1 MAGDWP
7 SAWLPLVLS
16 LLSLLSLPWSPSG
29 AETVDVHAPAQV
41 RGLLGGN
48 VTLPCHL
55 QLLNPSV
62 QVTQVTWMRRQLAEQ
77 PSSVAVYHPARSPWY
92 FDPERV
98 AFAAAK
104 SRSELRNASLVVTQ
118 LHIEDEANYTCQFAT
133 FPHGSRS
140 ASTWLNVRARPQ
152 NTAEALK
159 VPPSL
164 FTLKPVPVA
173 RCVSTGGRPPARIT
187 WSPRLNGIVNESQV
201 PGPLPGTFTVTSL
214 LTVVPSSQ
222 VDGKTVTCMVEHE
235 TLGEPDLL
243 PVNLTV
249 YYAPEVNISGY
260 DGNWYLGQSEAS
272 LTCNVRSNP
281 APAQYNW
288 STTTGPL
295 PPSAVAQGPQLLINS
310 VDKSINTTFI
320 CTVTNA
326 VGTRQEELAIVLN
339 ERSDSGSSHVMII
352 IFVILGILGLVALGV
367 FGYWRL
373 RSTRPEGGSPSANG
387 IIYSSVSTEG
397 GSPQDT
403 QRGGAR

>member
-1 MAGDWP
+1 MARGWP

-16 LLSLLSLPWSPSG
+16 LLSLSWSPSE

-55 QLLNPSV
+55 QLLDPSV
-62 QVTQVTWMRRQLAEQ
+62 QVTQVTWMRRQPAGQ

-98 AFAAAK
+98 RFAAAR
-104 SRSELRNASLVVTQ
+104 SRSELRDASLVVSQ

-140 ASTWLNVRARPQ
+140 ASTWLSVLARPQ

-187 WSPRLNGIVNESQV
+187 WSPHLNEIVNESQV

-222 VDGKTVTCMVEHE
+222 VDGKTVTCVVEHE
-235 TLGEPDLL
+235 SLEEADLS
-243 PVNLTV
+243 VSLTV
-249 YYAPEVNISGY
+249 YYPPEVNISGY

-281 APAQYNW
+281 APVHYNW

-295 PPSAVAQGPQLLINS
+295 PPSAVAQGSQLLINS

-326 VGTRQEELAIVLN
+326 VGTHQGELTIVLN
-339 ERSDSGSSHVMII
+339 ERSDSGSSHVPII
-352 IFVILGILGLVALGV
+352 IISVTLGILGLVAL
-367 FGYWRL
+367 FGYCRL
-373 RSTRPEGGSPSANG
+373 RSTRPEGGSPTANG